1 MYKKLFFVFF
11 FVILNETYYMNE
23 STLFTQDEINAIL
36 SQQFLAGYYKEYA
49 QKKTLQQIIEEIIR
63 YNIGEQ
69 DYMRQIRNV
78 VLKKEIESWKQ
89 ANNTKQ
95 EPDEKQLQE
104 IFKQDFRGRLVNKIL
119 KLKNNNNEVLD
130 KIWFKFD
137 IDKNEYKIMSDTE
150 EVQCILHIGN
160 DENCT
165 YLHDVPVVMTNIN
178 NNNIFNNVDISRNA
192 ENTELEKSK
201 INDENIIDN
210 SPQPQEKYYEY
221 SFYSFN
227 NNICGSRTD
236 GNGCG
241 CLGCNCG

>member
-1 MYKKLFFVFF
+1 M
-11 FVILNETYYMNE
+11 
-23 STLFTQDEINAIL
+23 
-36 SQQFLAGYYKEYA
+36 
-49 QKKTLQQIIEEIIR
+49 
-63 YNIGEQ
+63 
-69 DYMRQIRNV
+69 
-78 VLKKEIESWKQ
+78 LKKEIKSWKK

-104 IFKQDFRGRLVNKIL
+104 IFKQDFRDRLVNKIL

-137 IDKNEYKIMSDTE
+137 IDKNEYKIMSDTK
-150 EVQCILHIGN
+150 EVQYILHIGN
-160 DENCT
+160 NENCI

-178 NNNIFNNVDISRNA
+178 NNNIFNNVDIGRNA

-221 SFYSFN
+221 SFCSFN